1 MADLFGMLTA
11 EKFNFIREAAEKE
24 IDILKANNKSM
35 VSNLQCEIKIKDRE
49 VVSVKEEL
57 ARVKENDDIKKRKD
71 SKTKR
76 RGI

>member
-11 EKFNFIREAAEKE
+11 EKVNFIREATEKE

-49 VVSVKEEL
+49 VVSLKE
-57 ARVKENDDIKKRKD
+57 
-71 SKTKR
+71 
-76 RGI
+76 